1 MAIMEMRVWK
11 YAVAF
16 GHAMTVPGKP
26 IHFGTQRGAPFVWC
40 EVDDDAAQQT
50 IVWLVP
56 TGREIPRDYR
66 HFMTTQS
73 GDYVWHLYVRDD
85 GA

>member
-1 MAIMEMRVWK
+1 MKVWK

-16 GHAMTVPGKP
+16 GHAMTVQGKL

-40 EVDDDAAQQT
+40 EVDDNAAQQT

-56 TGREIPRDYR
+56 TGREISP
-66 HFMTTQS
+66 
-73 GDYVWHLYVRDD
+73 
-85 GA
+85 